1 MHARNMDVKGDS
13 GEISNK
19 NEEHVIGNWTK
30 VDSCYK
36 VTKNSVELFCNFLWK
51 IELVSIKIGI

>member
-1 MHARNMDVKGDS
+1 MDVKGDS

-19 NEEHVIGNWTK
+19 NKEHVIGNWTK

-36 VTKNSVELFCNFLWK
+36 VTKNSVKLFCNFLWK